1 MFHCDCQLFTTDDG
15 TCKEHKAI
23 LTHKRCN
30 IPPLMHQC
38 SSLLHDRGDKK
49 CLVRCGVDA
58 GWWTKP
64 DFVINELNV
73 QSVITA
79 PAHDELVPMQAAS
92 NYTVKGFA
100 YSGHHPLNQ
109 VLICLVVT

>member
-1 MFHCDCQLFTTDDG
+1 MWSGFH
-15 TCKEHKAI
+15 EA
-23 LTHKRCN
+23 
-30 IPPLMHQC
+30 
-38 SSLLHDRGDKK
+38 
-49 CLVRCGVDA
+49 RCGGDA

-79 PAHDELVPMQAAS
+79 PAHDEMVPMQAAG

-100 YSGHHPLNQ
+100 YSGTHPSADVCQ
-109 VLICLVVT
+109 VLTCVVLTGNFWVILAANRTCNIMSALRWR

>member
-1 MFHCDCQLFTTDDG
+1 MVWSGFH
-15 TCKEHKAI
+15 EA
-23 LTHKRCN
+23 RCV
-30 IPPLMHQC
+30 
-38 SSLLHDRGDKK
+38 G
-49 CLVRCGVDA
+49 DA

-79 PAHDELVPMQAAS
+79 PAHDEMVPMQAAG

-100 YSGHHPLNQ
+100 YSGTHSINQ
-109 VLICLVVT
+109 VLM